1 MLLDTGD
8 TIAALATAPGPGAIA
23 VVRASGPD
31 AVAAAL
37 KVFSPRPGERVAHRH
52 VTLGS
57 LTDPRDGIAFD
68 EALLTFFRGPSSYTR
83 QDLVEISCHGGSV
96 AAATCLAALLRE
108 GCRLAEP
115 GEFTLRAFLSGRI
128 DLARAE
134 AVADMVAAPNDLSLK
149 SARAQLGGSL
159 SESVRA
165 IRERLIGLRAQLEAE
180 IDFAEDDVPPM
191 PRDQIGAVL
200 ESAQIRVAAAL
211 KGSETGQLLRT
222 GVRITLVGAPNAGKS
237 STMNLLLG
245 RDRAIVTEEA
255 GTTRDVLE
263 ESLSVD
269 GLTVVLSDTAGIRSG
284 AGRIESEGIVRTER
298 ALGEADLALHL
309 VDGSRPLAEADY
321 QTAAL
326 IARVGLPA
334 IVLLNKSDLGTVVGD
349 AELERIGI
357 ARQVP
362 FSALRGDGVDR
373 LQEELSDLLET
384 GGLRATDLPQTTNR
398 RHIRGLRQAETELAG
413 SERAL
418 RDGLPAD
425 FICIGLAGAISELGL
440 ITGEDATED
449 LLSAIFTKFC
459 IGK

>member
-23 VVRASGPD
+23 IVRASGPGALD
-31 AVAAAL
+31 AAL
-37 KVFSPRPGERVAHRH
+37 QVFSAHPGERVAHRH

-57 LTDPRDGIAFD
+57 LIDPGDGVAFD

-83 QDLVEISCHGGSV
+83 QDLVEISCHGGS
-96 AAATCLAALLRE
+96 AAADTCLAALLAA
-108 GCRLAEP
+108 GCRIAEP

-159 SESVRA
+159 SQAVGA
-165 IRERLIGLRAQLEAE
+165 VRERLIELRAQLEAE

-191 PRDQIGAVL
+191 PREQIGSAI
-200 ESAQIRVAAAL
+200 ESAQARIAAAL
-211 KGSETGQLLRT
+211 QGSETGQLLRT
-222 GVRITLVGAPNAGKS
+222 GVRIALVGAPNAGKS

-245 RDRAIVTEEA
+245 RDRAIVTAEA

-269 GLTVVLSDTAGIRSG
+269 GLTVVLSDTAGIRAG
-284 AGRIESEGIVRTER
+284 AGAIESEGIVRTER

-309 VDGSRPLAEADY
+309 VDGSRPLADPDYLTAD
-321 QTAAL
+321 L
-326 IARVGLPA
+326 VARVGLPA
-334 IVLLNKSDLGTVVGD
+334 ILLLNKSDLGRVVGD
-349 AELERIGI
+349 AELERLGIG
-357 ARQVP
+357 RRVP
-362 FSALRGDGVDR
+362 FSARLGTGVERLR
-373 LQEELSDLLET
+373 EELSDLLST
-384 GGLRATDLPQTTNR
+384 GRLRASDLPRATNQ
-398 RHIRGLRQAETELAG
+398 RHIRGLRQAAAELEG
-413 SERAL
+413 SARAW
-418 RDGLPAD
+418 REGLPAD
-425 FICIGLAGAISELGL
+425 FVCIGLAGAISELGR

-449 LLSAIFTKFC
+449 LLSAIFSKFC

>member
-23 VVRASGPD
+23 IVRASGPD
-31 AVAAAL
+31 AVSAAL
-37 KVFSPRPGERVAHRH
+37 KVFSPRPGERIAHRR
-52 VTLGS
+52 VALGS
-57 LTDPRDGIAFD
+57 LIDPRDGIAFD

-83 QDLVEISCHGGSV
+83 QDLVEISCHGGS
-96 AAATCLAALLRE
+96 AAAETCLEALLGA
-108 GCRLAEP
+108 GCRMAEP

-149 SARAQLGGSL
+149 SARAQLAGSL

-165 IRERLIGLRAQLEAE
+165 IREQLIGLRAQLEAE
-180 IDFAEDDVPPM
+180 IDFAEDDVPPL
-191 PRDQIGAVL
+191 PRDRVGAVL
-200 ESAQIRVAAAL
+200 ESAQARVAAAL
-211 KGSETGQLLRT
+211 KGSEAGQLLRT
-222 GVRITLVGAPNAGKS
+222 GIRIALVGAPNAGKS

-245 RDRAIVTEEA
+245 RDRAIVTAEA

-284 AGRIESEGIVRTER
+284 AGRIESEGIARTER
-298 ALGEADLALHL
+298 ALSEADLALHL
-309 VDGSRPLAEADY
+309 VDGSRPLSEADY
-321 QTAAL
+321 LTADL
-326 IARVGLPA
+326 VSRVGLPA
-334 IVLLNKSDLGTVVGD
+334 ILLLNKSDLDLVVKD
-349 AELERIGI
+349 ADLERIGN
-357 ARQVP
+357 ARRVP
-362 FSALRGDGVDR
+362 FSALRGEGVEL
-373 LQEELSDLLET
+373 LQKELSDLLET
-384 GGLRATDLPQTTNR
+384 GGLRASDLPQTTNR
-398 RHIRGLRQAETELAG
+398 RHVRGLRQAEIELAG

-418 RDGLPAD
+418 REGLPAD
-425 FICIGLAGAISELGL
+425 FICIGLAGAISELGQ